1 MITIRIH
8 RSIMDRVLD
17 YCTFESF
24 SADGDEHYLVQFPF
38 VENAYH
44 YDILLGFGNKC
55 ECLKPLRIRNEL
67 IRRIQETAAFY
78 ED

>member
-8 RSIMDRVLD
+8 QSIMDRVLD

-24 SADGDEHYLVQFPF
+24 SSDGDEHYLVQFPF

-67 IRRIQETAAFY
+67 IRRIQETAAVY